1 MIFEKAINGAYCR
14 EVIDTKFGMV
24 PIKVW
29 GQTKNDASNNLEIEF
44 RMIAR
49 LDAMEDRIVIATVLK
64 YYGGS
69 STSDEVI
76 YRLPNHI
83 DDYLQARFPSL

>member
-1 MIFEKAINGAYCR
+1 MIFEKAINGVYCR

-49 LDAMEDRIVIATVLK
+49 LDAMDDKLVIATILR
-64 YYGGS
+64 YYS
-69 STSDEVI
+69 SYSTSEDII
-76 YRLPNHI
+76 YRLPKHI
-83 DDYLQARFPSL
+83 DNYLKARFASL